1 MSTPMNT
8 KQWLGKGWGLPLVPD
23 ISNKQLPYVAGPDK
37 VRQSIWII
45 LETEP
50 GERLMRPNFGCGLR
64 RYMMKPN
71 TSANRALMKRDVE
84 RALKA
89 WEPRIRVET
98 VAVEAGD
105 EPALVLIH
113 IHYTHVRDGS
123 PGNMVYPYYLE

>member
-1 MSTPMNT
+1 MNRHMNSL
-8 KQWLGKGWGLPLVPD
+8 KRLGKGWGLPLIPGIRD
-23 ISNKQLPYVAGPDK
+23 RQLPYVQGPEK

-45 LETEP
+45 LETDP

-64 RYMMKPN
+64 RYLMKPN

-89 WEPRIRVET
+89 WEPRIQLET
-98 VAVEAGD
+98 VNVEPGD
-105 EPALVLIH
+105 EASLVLIH

-123 PGNMVYPYYLE
+123 PGNLVYPYYLE